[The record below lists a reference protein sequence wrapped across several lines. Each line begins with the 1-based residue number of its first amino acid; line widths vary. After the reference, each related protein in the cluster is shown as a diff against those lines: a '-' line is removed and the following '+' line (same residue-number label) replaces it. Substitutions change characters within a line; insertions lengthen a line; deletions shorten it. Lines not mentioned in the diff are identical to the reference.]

1 MDRVR
6 TRAWITATALLLVA
20 GCSTGQAS
28 QTSSTSPAAVSA
40 VPVQDAPSSPSPDD
54 LIGQRVAAMTLDQ
67 KVGQLFMVA
76 LQQDAP
82 VETLQPMIAGGQV
95 GGVVLLGDEWTMD
108 QATAT
113 TAALASYAAGQPGI
127 FLAVDQEG
135 GQVQH
140 LNGAGFSVMPPATDQ
155 GAMAPSDLTA
165 QATAWGAELHQAGI
179 NLDLAPTVDT
189 VPVSMLDTN
198 QPIAH
203 YHRQFGS
210 DPVQVGEHSAAF
222 VAGMNASGVHACL
235 KHFPGLG
242 YVTGNT
248 DITADGIVDN
258 DTTRGD
264 ANMAAFATAISAGP
278 SMVMVSSATYA
289 QIDAGGPAVFSSI
302 MITQVLRGDLGWQG
316 VVISDTLSAKSVA
329 AWTPGQRAIGFIAA
343 GGDIALFTDFG
354 DAQSAIADVTSTAAS
369 DPAFAAQ
376 VDAAVTRVL
385 LAKQAAGLLP
395 G

>member
-1 MDRVR
+1 
-6 TRAWITATALLLVA
+6 
-20 GCSTGQAS
+20 
-28 QTSSTSPAAVSA
+28 
-40 VPVQDAPSSPSPDD
+40 VQDAPSSPSPDD